1 MERKVEGGCY
11 CKAIRYEITAEP
23 MLNLQ
28 CHCRE
33 CQYISGGNAN
43 VCMVI
48 PDAGFRYTKGKPK
61 QFARKDLPA
70 PVTRE
75 FCGECGTPLL
85 SRAAAIPNTA
95 VVKRGTFDDP
105 KAFGGPQIAIFT
117 VDRQPWQHVPEGMP
131 MFERMPS

>member
-1 MERKVEGGCY
+1 MSTKVEGGCY
-11 CKAIRYEITAEP
+11 CKAIRYEISVEP

-48 PDAGFRYTKGKPK
+48 PGDGFKYTQGTPR
-61 QFARKDLPA
+61 QFARKDLEN

-85 SRAAAIPNTA
+85 SRSPAIPGAAII
-95 VVKRGTFDDP
+95 KRGTFDDP
-105 KAFGGPQIAIFT
+105 KAFGAPQMAIFT
-117 VDRQPWQHVPEGMP
+117 IDRQPYQYVPDGMP
-131 MFERMPS
+131 AFERMPG